1 MTERVPEATAPPE
14 ATIPPAPAPEAA
26 PAPVI
31 AAESATA
38 PATVVEPAAE
48 PAAVAGTRG
57 QRGLR
62 RMLLRVVL
70 PSVVALGLVG
80 SGVTYTAVTV
90 SSADRTAPT
99 EVWAESEKDAQDKDP
114 AAASVRGK
122 AGTPLSKLLLPLP
135 YGYEFGPD
143 EELYGNDGELGPAE
157 ATALM
162 KQAGEGLSGKKRR
175 TFEKEVDALGL
186 QGLGVRT
193 FADPTDDFVVTFQI
207 ARMKDKKQVKDSYRI
222 RKEVMDFLKFAK
234 GPAVKDHRNA
244 ACYVVPADDSLS
256 KEEQEVELEQMVCL
270 AYDSE
275 VLVTVT
281 AAGAKPFNKARV
293 ADLLKKQLEHIESPG
308 EYV

>member
-1 MTERVPEATAPPE
+1 MTEPVTETTPEPVTEATPD
-14 ATIPPAPAPEAA
+14 
-26 PAPVI
+26 PAPV
-31 AAESATA
+31 
-38 PATVVEPAAE
+38 
-48 PAAVAGTRG
+48 AGTG
-57 QRGLR
+57 AKRGLR
-62 RMLLRVVL
+62 RVLLRVVL
-70 PSVVALGLVG
+70 PSAVALGLIG
-80 SGVTYTAVTV
+80 GGITYTAVTV

-99 EVWAESEKDAQDKDP
+99 EVWAEDEEDAPGKDP
-114 AAASVRGK
+114 AAASVRGR
-122 AGTPLSKLLLPLP
+122 AGTPLGKLLLPLP
-135 YGYEFGPD
+135 DGFELGPD

-193 FADPTDDFVVTFQI
+193 FADRADDLVVTLQL
-207 ARMKDKKQVKDSYRI
+207 ARMKDKKQIKDSYRI
-222 RKEVMDFLKFAK
+222 RKEVMDFLKFPK
-234 GPAVKDHRNA
+234 GPVVKDHRNA
-244 ACYVVPADDSLS
+244 ACYVAPADDSLS
-256 KEEQEVELEQMVCL
+256 KKEQEAELEQMICL

-281 AAGAKPFNKARV
+281 AAGAKPFDEARV